1 MRPLRPAARSSG
13 IQTPWPTDDPGLSRE
28 QRRELQTLL
37 NKKGYDVGDPDGVI
51 VTKTK
56 EAIADFEG
64 KAGLK
69 RDGRAGLKVLNAL
82 KAQ

>member
-1 MRPLRPAARSSG
+1 
-13 IQTPWPTDDPGLSRE
+13 
-28 QRRELQTLL
+28 
-37 NKKGYDVGDPDGVI
+37 VI
-51 VTKTK
+51 GTKTK

-82 KAQ
+82 RGR